1 MNAIR
6 YKDLLNQQ
14 PAVARKVFDAVPIQD
29 AWPVNKI
36 IGEMIRSGLPRL
48 DLRTADGC
56 LNRLKDAGLVK
67 EPDRGIYQRVVPHE
81 RETLKLEVCRASA
94 PPPPPPPPCE
104 VAVAVPVDAP
114 PTVVLGELAS
124 SLRSQAAMLNA
135 AADEIDKSAIVFE
148 ERIDITE
155 RRLSRFR
162 ELSALLKE
170 F

>member
-81 RETLKLEVCRASA
+81 RETIKLEVCRASA
-94 PPPPPPPPCE
+94 PPPLPCE
-104 VAVAVPVDAP
+104 VAVAVPVEAV

-124 SLRSQAAMLNA
+124 ALRSQAAMLNA
-135 AADEIDKSAIVFE
+135 AADEIDKSAIVIE
-148 ERIDITE
+148 ERIDIAE